1 MAERLKIICAIM
13 ILICTLLLGCGS
25 DGPYD
30 PYNPNGKGTDCSGCK
45 GYEACTNGKCEFKIS
60 SQWDLVLKDGTV
72 SEKDP
77 NGSSWD
83 FPGGLPDPYVCV
95 TSNSIKKCSTYN
107 QDTTKPSW
115 YETIHSGIGAGSL
128 MSGVYIE
135 YVDKD
140 SASDDAICTGNITV
154 SKNHF
159 YNGGFSITCSSGNA
173 DFSLQFKY

>member
-1 MAERLKIICAIM
+1 MTGRLSFYFTTM
-13 ILICTLLLGCGS
+13 ILICTMLLGCG
-25 DGPYD
+25 DGDPYD
-30 PYNPNGKGTDCSGCK
+30 PYNPNGNGTGCSSCK
-45 GYEACTNGKCEFKIS
+45 GYEACTNSKCEFKIS
-60 SQWDLVLKDGTV
+60 SQWDLVLKSGTV
-72 SEKDP
+72 SEKDS

-128 MSGVYIE
+128 MSGVYVE

-140 SASDDAICTGNITV
+140 SASDDTICAGNITV

-159 YNGGFSITCSSGNA
+159 YNGGFSITCSTGNA
-173 DFSLQFKY
+173 DFGLQFKY